1 MAEEKKTE
9 AVVEA
14 VKEERETVSKSKTD
28 YDSVVKEYQRVVAA
42 YNRLLSLVA
51 NEYAE
56 KVSCSIFEEIDKTAK
71 K

>member
-56 KVSCSIFEEIDKTAK
+56 KVSRSIFEEIDKTAK